1 MDLEWL
7 NTLKRDWEIEETT
20 TSRTITFPS
29 MSKDI
34 PNQFPDLKLS
44 ETCRRCKEQH
54 ENHKNAKCPYESVT
68 KRKGGKK

>member
-7 NTLKRDWEIEETT
+7 NALKRDWEIEETT

-34 PNQFPDLKLS
+34 PNQFPDVKLS
-44 ETCRRCKEQH
+44 ETCRRCKEQKFT
-54 ENHKNAKCPYESVT
+54 ECPYLNNDRLKE
-68 KRKGGKK
+68 RENDRN

>member
-7 NTLKRDWEIEETT
+7 NSLKRDWEIEETT

-44 ETCRRCKEQH
+44 ETCRRCKEQKL
-54 ENHKNAKCPYESVT
+54 EKCPYFKE
-68 KRKGGKK
+68 KEGLEK

>member
-1 MDLEWL
+1 M
-7 NTLKRDWEIEETT
+7 EETV
-20 TSRTITFPS
+20 TISKTISFPS

-54 ENHKNAKCPYESVT
+54 KNHKNAKCPYESVA
-68 KRKGGKK
+68 KRKRGKNEIN

>member
-7 NTLKRDWEIEETT
+7 NGLKRDWDIGETT

-34 PNQFPDLKLS
+34 QIRFPDLKLS
-44 ETCRRCKEQH
+44 ETCRRCKEQ
-54 ENHKNAKCPYESVT
+54 KLTKCPYLNEEN
-68 KRKGGKK
+68 K